1 MYQKSWWYDP
11 QFLRYRAWGTE
22 IGKFGSCFVLLPK
35 ILAPKITII
44 WCRFPR
50 YEVRQTEF
58 FANLG
63 HFFLPFYSP
72 QQTRKS
78 KFWKNK
84 KKNTW
89 RCHHFTLVSQKSRS
103 YYASWDVKYDSQNF
117 LSGSFLGH
125 FLPFYLPNNL
135 ENQNFGKMKKMPGYI
150 ILLHMCTI
158 N

>member
-58 FANLG
+58 FAILG
-63 HFFLPFYSP
+63 HFFFLPFYSP

-84 KKNTW
+84 KKTPG
-89 RCHHFTLVSQKSRS
+89 
-103 YYASWDVKYDSQNF
+103 DV
-117 LSGSFLGH
+117 
-125 FLPFYLPNNL
+125 
-135 ENQNFGKMKKMPGYI
+135 I
-150 ILLHMCTI
+150 ILHLCPKNHDHIMLPEMWSMTVRIFCQDHFWAIFCPFTSLTT
-158 N
+158 